1 MIFDNYFE
9 TCNWEIGLK
18 IAHYFG
24 EKNAMPILY
33 VFVWTHQFTENIA
46 LSWIFEDSKIYSQPV
61 LATQK
66 SKWIDIH
73 KHCRI

>member
-1 MIFDNYFE
+1 MH
-9 TCNWEIGLK
+9 TTLVK
-18 IAHYFG
+18 
-24 EKNAMPILY
+24 KNTMLIIYIYLCGHIS
-33 VFVWTHQFTENIA
+33 VTENIA

-73 KHCRI
+73 KHYRI